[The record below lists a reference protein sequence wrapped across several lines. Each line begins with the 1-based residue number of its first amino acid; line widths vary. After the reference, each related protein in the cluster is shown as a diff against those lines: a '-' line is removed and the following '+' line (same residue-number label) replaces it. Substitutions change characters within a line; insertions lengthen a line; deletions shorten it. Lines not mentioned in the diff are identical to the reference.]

1 MRISDWSS
9 DVCSSDLPPMAAH
22 LPVIDMAP
30 LLRRD
35 DTAARTHD
43 DAAGRARVARE
54 IEAACRASG
63 FFYVTGHGVGDEILA
78 SLDGASR
85 RFFALPEEEKRR
97 IAMAKGGR
105 AWRGWFPLGGELTS
119 GRPDGQEGLYFGSEL
134 SPEHP
139 RVKAGWPLHGPN
151 LWPAAVPELRAAVE
165 AYMAAAKIGRA
176 HV

>member
-1 MRISDWSS
+1 M
-9 DVCSSDLPPMAAH
+9 PAAG

-35 DTAARTHD
+35 D
-43 DAAGRARVARE
+43 AAGRRQVARE

-63 FFYVTGHGVGDEILA
+63 FFYVTGHGVSEAVIGA
-78 SLDGASR
+78 LDAASR
-85 RFFALPEEEKRR
+85 EFFALPEAAKQE
-97 IAMAKGGR
+97 IAMARGGR

-119 GRPDGQEGLYFGSEL
+119 GRPDGKEGLYFGSEL

-151 LWPAAVPELRAAVE
+151 LWPTAVPELQPAVE
-165 AYMAAAKIGRA
+165 AYKIGRA